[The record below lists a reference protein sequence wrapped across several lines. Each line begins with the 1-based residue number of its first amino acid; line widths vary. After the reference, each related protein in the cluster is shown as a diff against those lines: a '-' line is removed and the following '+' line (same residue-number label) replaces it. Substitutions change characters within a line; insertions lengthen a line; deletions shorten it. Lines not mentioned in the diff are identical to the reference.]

1 MTKEAGSKRHG
12 QEHLTLRQR
21 IMTVKADDEA
31 VRKAFEYDQ
40 RPFIQNLAQGAGLA
54 LSSKIG
60 LESRWDVLDF
70 ACGTG
75 LVLQR
80 IANEFGSAVGIDSS
94 PGMIH
99 VLSEK
104 KLKGVTPCCVELSSS
119 NTLQQYYAE
128 HNLNGNV
135 PHQFDL
141 IYTSMALHHLQDIPA
156 TVQQLRD
163 YLKPGGTLVGFD
175 FEKGPESM
183 LFHPQPISPTV
194 HHPGGFA
201 PADLIGFWQHAGLK
215 QVSCERVHRFTKEV
229 TENDQ
234 SKKVVFWM
242 LMVTGSI

>member
-1 MTKEAGSKRHG
+1 
-12 QEHLTLRQR
+12 
-21 IMTVKADDEA
+21 MTVKADDEA
-31 VRKAFEYDQ
+31 VRKASDYDQ

-60 LESRWDVLDF
+60 LESHWDVLDF

-80 IANEFGSAVGIDSS
+80 IANEFGSAVGIDSG

-128 HNLNGNV
+128 HNLTGKV
-135 PHQFDL
+135 PQQFDL

-156 TVQQLRD
+156 TVQLLKE
-163 YLKPGGTLVGFD
+163 YLKPGGAMVAFD

-194 HHPGGFA
+194 HQPGGFA
-201 PADLIGFWQHAGLK
+201 PDDLIECWQTAGLK
-215 QVSCERVHRFTKEV
+215 QVSCERVHRFTKEA
-229 TENDQ
+229 TDNGQ
-234 SKKVVFWM
+234 PRKVVFWM
-242 LMVTGSI
+242 LMVKGSI